1 MFLKRICLFTVS
13 DAPFTLNILFNKILV
28 VYNLKMQIQTNL
40 ARSYIIMFFSIY
52 IRMIRSQFAN
62 FDIKKKMLQSI
73 KMDENFKVNVTA
85 P

>member
-1 MFLKRICLFTVS
+1 
-13 DAPFTLNILFNKILV
+13 
-28 VYNLKMQIQTNL
+28 MQIQTNL